1 MDIYQIKDSE
11 KIKLI
16 CFHVW
21 MMNESLLNIIKTE
34 DEKTKIILQ
43 NILLSSFLMY
53 SRSIIDFLFKENPKE
68 DDISCKEFLENEE
81 IKELQ
86 KDKKEF
92 YEIKKK
98 IEKQIIHL
106 TTEKID
112 KNFPRSE
119 IKNKI
124 NKKFKYFL
132 EKQKNN
138 DFNKFFEIH
147 REDYFK

>member
-1 MDIYQIKDSE
+1 
-11 KIKLI
+11 
-16 CFHVW
+16 
-21 MMNESLLNIIKTE
+21 MMNESFLNI
-34 DEKTKIILQ
+34 KTKDKKSQIVLQ

-53 SRSIIDFLFKENPKE
+53 SRSIIDFLFKENSRE

-106 TTEKID
+106 TTEEVD
-112 KNFPRSE
+112 KNFPRLE

-132 EKQKNN
+132 EKQKDN
-138 DFNKFFEIH
+138 DFSIFFEMHKI
-147 REDYFK
+147 DYFK